1 MIRLIPALVAVSC
14 AATAAF
20 AQNTTTTSPSD
31 TPPGVNRSPDVG
43 TTNKSPSA
51 TSPVPAERSEAAKS
65 TTTTTTGSPMMM
77 TDAEAN
83 QWVNKTIYSNDN
95 QNIGEV
101 AAIKRDQA
109 GNVTE
114 MHADIGGFLGLG
126 ETRVRLTPAQ
136 FKFEGD
142 RLVLNMSAEEA
153 KNLPAIPK

>member
-1 MIRLIPALVAVSC
+1 MIRLIPALFALSFIAT
-14 AATAAF
+14 AATA
-20 AQNTTTTSPSD
+20 QDTSPTAPKQ
-31 TPPGVNRSPDVG
+31 TPPGVTDRAPESG
-43 TTNKSPSA
+43 STTKAPSV
-51 TSPVPAERSEAAKS
+51 TSPVPAQKS
-65 TTTTTTGSPMMM
+65 DSAQTTTSTGSPMMM

-83 QWVNKTIYSNDN
+83 QWVNKTIYSNDD

-136 FKFEGD
+136 FKIQGD

-153 KNLPAIPK
+153 KNLPAIAK